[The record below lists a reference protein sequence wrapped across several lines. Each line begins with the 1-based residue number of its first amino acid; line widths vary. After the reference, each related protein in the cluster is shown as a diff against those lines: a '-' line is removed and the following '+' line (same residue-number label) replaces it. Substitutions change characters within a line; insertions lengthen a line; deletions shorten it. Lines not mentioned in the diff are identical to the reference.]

1 MANSKAAET
10 PAKNLIRFNIR
21 NAKFAFPDGSG
32 GYGAFVPMGTSTK
45 MALETDMAEKEVYG
59 DGECI
64 VHYINEKGKT
74 GTLTQNNICDAY
86 EIACGRQVMT
96 ADGLAQ
102 VKPTKNTPHIVYF
115 ETCAMDGDN
124 EISVAKTMLYGVTS
138 TRPAENYDQ
147 NNGDINES
155 SFDVPLK
162 IKGVKALAA
171 DGKVFVDAKGN
182 NRIVWQLTKTPDM
195 DGYADFGN
203 EVIIP
208 KLLAGAKTDTNA
220 GA

>member
-45 MALETDMAEKEVYG
+45 MALETDTAEKEVYG

-195 DGYADFGN
+195 GGYADFGN